1 LGAVVYTNHVNCGV
15 EGRKG
20 VREKEAE
27 SKETVVPNVAM
38 WNAGF
43 RRMLFVLLNIS
54 AGEK

>member
-1 LGAVVYTNHVNCGV
+1 VVYTNHVNCGV

-38 WNAGF
+38 WNAGI
-43 RRMLFVLLNIS
+43 RRMPFALLNIS
-54 AGEK
+54 AGAK